1 MSEYIDV
8 EVRFLPAAAGGR
20 SAPVSLAGSG
30 TIRYMPHLR
39 VGPSG
44 EELGIAFVAGPSVTY
59 PGETARG
66 TAALLYAVDDSPLQP
81 GAEFEV
87 LEGRRCVGTGS
98 SCAAGTRGQ
107 SGT

>member
-8 EVRFLPAAAGGR
+8 EVRFLPTASGGR

-30 TIRYMPHLR
+30 TSRYMPHLR

-44 EELGIAFVAGPSVTY
+44 DELGVAFVEGPSITY

-66 TAALLYAVDDSPLQP
+66 TAALLYEVDYAALRP
-81 GAEFEV
+81 GAEFAV
-87 LEGRRCVGTGS
+87 LEGRCVGTGTVVH
-98 SCAAGTRGQ
+98 AGAHGQ